1 MVILRFSVVDSSD
14 NHDTAILSDSLSLTI
29 MVSSKIVRKCL
40 WKLSELGQNIKA
52 TLFWRP
58 GHRKKKFC
66 LKKMVEFSLQ
76 DQNTSAASDKL
87 A

>member
-14 NHDTAILSDSLSLTI
+14 NHDTAILSDSLSLT

-58 GHRKKKFC
+58 GHRKKIL

-87 A
+87 V